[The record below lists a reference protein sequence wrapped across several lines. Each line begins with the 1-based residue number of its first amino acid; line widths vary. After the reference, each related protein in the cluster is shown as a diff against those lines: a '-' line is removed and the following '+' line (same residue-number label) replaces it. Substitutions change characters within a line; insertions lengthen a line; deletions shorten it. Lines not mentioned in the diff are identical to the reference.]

1 MRTHV
6 LYYWNLWRMLFYII
20 PQSKICSEVSVAF
33 VFHTVENA
41 TLVKME
47 QDHLSVS
54 LVHWV
59 IKYMFNV
66 SGLLLS
72 AGTEGLGFT
81 VVTRDSS
88 LHGPGPI
95 MVKSILPRGAAVKD
109 GRLKS
114 GDRILEVL
122 HASCVNAIMRA
133 QPSKCKIRAY
143 LWNI

>member
-1 MRTHV
+1 M
-6 LYYWNLWRMLFYII
+6 
-20 PQSKICSEVSVAF
+20 QQGKICSEVSVAF
-33 VFHTVENA
+33 VFHTAEY
-41 TLVKME
+41 TTHWWKWQE
-47 QDHLSVS
+47 DHLSGF

-59 IKYMFNV
+59 IKYMLNA
-66 SGLLLS
+66 SGLPLS

-114 GDRILEVL
+114 GDRILEVF
-122 HASCVNAIMRA
+122 HASCVNAVTRA
-133 QPSKCKIRAY
+133 
-143 LWNI
+143 

>member
-1 MRTHV
+1 
-6 LYYWNLWRMLFYII
+6 MLFYII

-33 VFHTVENA
+33 VFHTAENA

-59 IKYMFNV
+59 IKYVFNV